1 MGHKGLQHLDHHDEF
16 TRFCRHLQL
25 NRDNLSVYKHYPYT
39 HTSIWIPM
47 DPKNVA
53 VLQYAHSDKLFLRT
67 NQENKQKIAEDEG

>member
-1 MGHKGLQHLDHHDEF
+1 M
-16 TRFCRHLQL
+16 
-25 NRDNLSVYKHYPYT
+25 YKRYPYT

-67 NQENKQKIAEDEG
+67 NQENKQKIVEDEG